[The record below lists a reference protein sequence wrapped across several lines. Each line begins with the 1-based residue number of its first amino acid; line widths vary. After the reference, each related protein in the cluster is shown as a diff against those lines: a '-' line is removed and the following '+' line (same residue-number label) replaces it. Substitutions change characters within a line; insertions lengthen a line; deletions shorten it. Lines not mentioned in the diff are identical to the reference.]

1 MTLGRRQKE
10 ISINV
15 ITKIMQILQKNQ
27 AIYAKIYNKSNSKV
41 VSRNRFL
48 SFNVCKLQLLLQ
60 LVISFWKRAVE
71 FSGDFVH
78 DQSRQQQPR

>member
-1 MTLGRRQKE
+1 
-10 ISINV
+10 
-15 ITKIMQILQKNQ
+15 MQILQQNQ

-71 FSGDFVH
+71 FSDDFVH
-78 DQSRQQQPR
+78 DQSRQQQPRWKYLAIRILT